1 MPWYTSPVS
10 PDHLD
15 GGQGPPVRLRDG
27 APFSLAVFLGVRLLL
42 SLTAVLAVG
51 TVSPPSSATAGG
63 EVAALPGWHNAIDGT
78 DRWDADWFERI
89 AGGGYANDASAAFFP
104 GYPLLIRATTWTTTL
119 GEANAA
125 LLVADLSFLGALIV
139 LFGLTRRYYPQDHAR
154 RTVVLIA
161 CFPASFFF
169 LAPYSESPY
178 LLASLLA
185 FWWARDRRWGAAAI
199 AGACAAATRSIGVL
213 LVPALLVE
221 AWRQG
226 PEGRGRRL
234 AWATAPLLGPLAYA
248 AYWWGRVGDPLR
260 PFHAQAAWLR
270 TFQAFPITLGRALR
284 LGLVGI
290 GDPHGIYWTADLLL
304 TADPRHPLPGSV
316 ACDPDLV
323 PRLRRGDDPRDPV
336 LPAARATA
344 VVRAAALARRVP
356 AVLGDG
362 GAVPRSP
369 VRRGHRDV
377 PARLRCAFGGLHEL
391 GIRLLAQRQSAQL
404 PTARPSVPGA
414 GANTRGVRRTDP
426 RPVAVIRSRS
436 PCPRKRAAS
445 RR

>member
-1 MPWYTSPVS
+1 MS
-10 PDHLD
+10 PDDLD

-51 TVSPPSSATAGG
+51 TVSPPSSAAAGG

-78 DRWDADWFERI
+78 DRWDAAWFERI
-89 AGGGYANDASAAFFP
+89 AGGGYAKDDAGAAFFP

-139 LFGLTRRYYPQDHAR
+139 LFGLTRRYYPDDHAR

-199 AGACAAATRSIGVL
+199 AGTCAAATRSIGVL

-248 AYWWGRVGDPLR
+248 AYWWVRVGDPLR

-290 GDPHGIYWTADLLL
+290 GDPRGVYWTADLLL
-304 TADPRHPLPGSV
+304 TVILVTPLLARWRAIPTSYLVYAGVTILVILSYPLPARPLLS
-316 ACDPDLV
+316 A
-323 PRLRRGDDPRDPV
+323 PRLLLVVFPLFWAMAALFRGRLFV
-336 LPAARATA
+336 VATA
-344 VVRAAALARRVP
+344 TFLLGFVALSAAFMNWGFV
-356 AVLGDG
+356 
-362 GAVPRSP
+362 
-369 VRRGHRDV
+369 
-377 PARLRCAFGGLHEL
+377 F
-391 GIRLLAQRQSAQL
+391 
-404 PTARPSVPGA
+404 
-414 GANTRGVRRTDP
+414 
-426 RPVAVIRSRS
+426 
-436 PCPRKRAAS
+436 
-445 RR
+445 